1 VGVLDH
7 HKTALE
13 TLPPPGS
20 GPRNLHTLLDMNRSG
35 ATVSWDYFAAKY
47 RQDLLEVSKQRNSE
61 ASADTNSQGS
71 AAPGLA
77 DELNSR
83 LTTELTPDLAA
94 APLSTAAESF
104 REHSGQSPDVH
115 SSPPVG
121 SSESG
126 PSASTSRKSTESGAF
141 GLSPEKSASLRRL
154 FEYIEDAD
162 LWRWAL
168 PDSKAFS
175 SGLKD
180 LDIEYDARAN
190 PGVFDQVCEH
200 LARLS
205 NGYMADKETSEKCA
219 LLETCDPGLLVPTTN
234 SAVFDQ
240 VYIPGMCRPV
250 PGFPE
255 GLLEDAD
262 S

>member
-1 VGVLDH
+1 M
-7 HKTALE
+7 
-13 TLPPPGS
+13 
-20 GPRNLHTLLDMNRSG
+20 LLDMNRSG

-47 RQDLLEVSKQRNSE
+47 RQDLLENQNQGSSE
-61 ASADTNSQGS
+61 ASAGPNHPSVQGL
-71 AAPGLA
+71 AAPGLS
-77 DELNSR
+77 DELTSR
-83 LTTELTPDLAA
+83 LATELIPDLAA
-94 APLSTAAESF
+94 ARLSTAAKSF
-104 REHSGQSPDVH
+104 REHSGQSPDAC

-126 PSASTSRKSTESGAF
+126 PSASTSGKPAQAVNESGAF
-141 GLSPEKSASLRRL
+141 GLSPEQSASLRRL

-162 LWRWAL
+162 LWKWAL

-180 LDIEYDARAN
+180 LDIEYDATAN
-190 PGVFDQVCEH
+190 PGVFDQVCVH

-205 NGYMADKETSEKCA
+205 NGYMADKETSENCA
-219 LLETCDPGLLVPTTN
+219 LLETGLATPDCLCSQTI

-240 VYIPGMCRPV
+240 VYIPGLCRPV
-250 PGFPE
+250 PVFPE